1 MGKCDCFFLVFFF
14 ISKTFI
20 GPMSASRTEWGPT
33 RLLPLHVWGWEN
45 FPARSHCPKWNS
57 STTQLIGGLTSVAR
71 MPRGL
76 KEAKPAALP
85 GQGCVWSQGWQEGL
99 LGIRPGPHDHLH
111 VNGHTKV
118 PPTAV
123 ARAPLGS
130 EALSFVLVPSPQS
143 LDSTGCQQAFGK
155 LIMRDLS
162 PSSSPEPR

>member
-14 ISKTFI
+14 ISKTFT
-20 GPMSASRTEWGPT
+20 GSMSASRTEWGPT
-33 RLLPLHVWGWEN
+33 RLLPLHVCC
-45 FPARSHCPKWNS
+45 HCPKRNS
-57 STTQLIGGLTSVAR
+57 STTQLIRGLTSVAT

-85 GQGCVWSQGWQEGL
+85 GQGFVWSQGWQEGL
-99 LGIRPGPHDHLH
+99 LGIRPGAHDHLH

-130 EALSFVLVPSPQS
+130 EALGFVLVPSPQS
-143 LDSTGCQQAFGK
+143 LDFTGCQQAFGK